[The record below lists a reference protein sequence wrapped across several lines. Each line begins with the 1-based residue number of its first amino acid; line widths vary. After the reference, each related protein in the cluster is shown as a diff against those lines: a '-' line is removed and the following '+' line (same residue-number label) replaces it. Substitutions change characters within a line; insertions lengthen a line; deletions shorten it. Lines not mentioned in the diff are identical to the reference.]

1 MSGHF
6 SPQAAAQ
13 SYLPTPKPEGPKNLD
28 GDWPEPGSQEG
39 RPAMDHLSDDMAH
52 LRLQADTHTSQHLK
66 SVEEPA
72 GSNAEIKLRTRTPV
86 APDVTSVPTDS
97 DVDQTAQ
104 QSSCLTTK
112 SSSKSVAPIAPSG
125 AQSKPSRRHTAMFAG
140 ALTRSHIAP
149 TLAKKDISS
158 PKNSLQPRAS
168 HSGVQEQQY
177 VKVSLP
183 FQPSNPSPLALPFS
197 IPYPNYTCFSSLPS
211 IPQVQPAPS
220 LNPCL
225 SSLHPANFPT
235 RSNCRPRKSEWR
247 IDKNARYALSGSS
260 QLQHQFPAREAGD
273 KTTKKPRHRARKKDV
288 KARAKA
294 ETTTSDVCARLSTT
308 APDLRQEPR
317 PGMVNV
323 RGAVDIKD
331 APLPLNSNNSL
342 GSHRVTNRR
351 PFSSLAI
358 TRTFEDMKLTK
369 DTGFASE
376 CSPKDMKTF
385 QQSPDLTVVDSI
397 KKSHNLDTTIP
408 RLPVPSPSAQYLA
421 FARARSN
428 RLDRPQRLLVIID
441 LNGTLLFRPD
451 RRQPRDFIARP
462 KVTEFFQYLFANHAV
477 MVWSSARPP
486 NVKSM
491 CERLFT
497 PDQAKQLVATWA
509 RDTLGLSSQQYNN
522 KVQVYKRLDQ
532 VWRSTNFAD
541 PQGPQWSQA
550 NTLLIDDSLEKA
562 KGEPFN
568 AVQIEEFKGDLSER
582 SKGRGVL
589 EDVILFLED
598 AKWWDNVSSFVK
610 NRGSL
615 VVGQSKLQT
624 SEKTACENRE
634 AVS

>member
-177 VKVSLP
+177 V
-183 FQPSNPSPLALPFS
+183 
-197 IPYPNYTCFSSLPS
+197 
-211 IPQVQPAPS
+211 
-220 LNPCL
+220 
-225 SSLHPANFPT
+225 
-235 RSNCRPRKSEWR
+235 KSEWR

-441 LNGTLLFRPD
+441 LNGTVLFRPD